1 MSSIDRT
8 PATKC
13 LFFLFSD
20 MKEPPLSHLYLKYI
34 DNKSWKNPFFPTKKS
49 VCDLAWFR
57 RIAFYEKT
65 KNRHMKYSRRCFVMK
80 YRQNPLPIARRYR
93 LLKSAKAD
101 GDVRIGKYPGLV
113 SSPAQA
119 FPDCSSDMI
128 CADSSL
134 QWRDR
139 FGFEEPLINSA
150 PSSQHIFFALS
161 ASTNPPHSLC
171 YAFGLSP

>member
-1 MSSIDRT
+1 
-8 PATKC
+8 
-13 LFFLFSD
+13 
-20 MKEPPLSHLYLKYI
+20 
-34 DNKSWKNPFFPTKKS
+34 
-49 VCDLAWFR
+49 
-57 RIAFYEKT
+57 
-65 KNRHMKYSRRCFVMK
+65 MKYSRRCSVMR

-171 YAFGLSP
+171 CAFGLSPWQVKKSVPIWRTSFYQRFLTEFQIKSLDAYFLPYSIFIVILMHIIRFCQ